1 MEKKCTEQCSHI
13 EIKILDNLG
22 KYYLINSN
30 HSSNIKSSKYD
41 GFIPVHVPEN
51 FRYASNTNESFLNI
65 DEIRALIKN
74 NLDKNF
80 EPY

>member
-1 MEKKCTEQCSHI
+1 M
-13 EIKILDNLG
+13 
-22 KYYLINSN
+22 INDIN
-30 HSSNIKSSKYD
+30 KSSNIKKSNYD

-51 FRYASNTNESFLNI
+51 FRYASNTNENFLKI